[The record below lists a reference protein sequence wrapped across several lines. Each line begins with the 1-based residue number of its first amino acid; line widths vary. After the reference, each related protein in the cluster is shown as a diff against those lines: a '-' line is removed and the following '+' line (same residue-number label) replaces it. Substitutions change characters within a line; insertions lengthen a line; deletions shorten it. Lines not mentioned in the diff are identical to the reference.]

1 VVENLFLQV
10 WPIAI
15 FVVENLFLQV
25 WPIATTKQL
34 DKLLVLVK
42 RELLR
47 SNIRISRLDSLKKD
61 IISGIDTV
69 DKIYKFKF
77 MFKA

>member
-1 VVENLFLQV
+1 VVENLFLHCQY
-10 WPIAI
+10 
-15 FVVENLFLQV
+15 EV

-42 RELLR
+42 RGLLR
-47 SNIRISRLDSLKKD
+47 PNIRISRLDSLKKD
-61 IISGIDTV
+61 IMNRVDTV
-69 DKIYKFKF
+69 RKIYKFKF